1 MAEKIVSPGVF
12 TYEKDASFLP
22 TGVGQIGGAL
32 IGPTKKGPAF
42 RPTVVTSYQEF
53 IDIFGDLD
61 SSTYLPY
68 TAKAYLRSAS
78 SATIIRIMGSEAWSQ
93 NNAFNI
99 VAGSTTVLATLV
111 PTIGNTGGGL
121 TVDGAGTAK
130 NFNLIS
136 GSFVTIVSVSFDPT
150 STNYIANLFST
161 SPEASGT
168 GLTSQY
174 YLYRLFPNQGSASA
188 AANTAVTLPTA
199 GTGFFTGDNRVYQ
212 NAKTPWVTAQLSSGT
227 AINLFKFGR
236 LSDGTEGNYDVKV
249 TIEDIRKAGTVP
261 GTEYGLF
268 NVFIRR
274 VGGFLGSSD
283 TDARP
288 EVLESFLNLTTD
300 PSSDNYILKRI
311 GDTYSEVSQ
320 DGRVNL
326 VGDYP
331 NRSKYVYIIPTPGFQ
346 DLPPS
351 LYPFGFK
358 RPQITVPGSSI
369 NIGSLSYVTR
379 QGTADVYDNRVSFG
393 FDFFNEDQ
401 KQLLYSIPDSVVSA
415 GTLAPYGSDFNLD
428 NMTSHPSSSGVYG
441 TDGILFNTGSALS
454 ATNAPTEMLKFAVP
468 FQGGHDG
475 MPYNR
480 RKNVGSNITA
490 TNVFG
495 FDCSGATTSGSLS
508 YIKALNILS
517 NADEYDVNLIVTPG
531 ILNDLHSPVTERA
544 IEVCEN
550 RGDAFYIMDGF
561 NINASVSEVVAGV
574 SDLNTNYAATY
585 YPWVKIQDSVS
596 KKYIWAPPS
605 VAVAGVYAQND
616 TLGYEWFA
624 PAGLNRGGIP
634 EATQVYFRLTSAERD
649 QLYLNRINPIASF
662 PNVGVTVWGQKTL
675 QTKASALDRINVRRL
690 LIAAKKYIAS
700 ATKYLVFE
708 QNTVQTRNR
717 FLNIVN
723 PYLESVKSRQGL
735 YAFKAVMDETLN
747 TPDLIDRNIL
757 YGQIYLQPTKTAEFI
772 IIDFNIQATGAS
784 FENA

>member
-42 RPTVVTSYQEF
+42 RPTVVTSYQDF
-53 IDIFGDLD
+53 VDIFGDLD

-99 VAGSTTVLATLV
+99 TDGGTNVLATLV
-111 PTIGNTGGGL
+111 PTIGNPGGGL
-121 TVDGAGTAK
+121 TVDGVGTAK

-188 AANTAVTLPTA
+188 AANTGVSLSTA
-199 GTGFFTGDNRVYQ
+199 GPAFFTGDNRVYQ

-236 LSDGTEGNYDVKV
+236 LSDGTEGNYDIKV

-351 LYPFGFK
+351 LYPFGFR
-358 RPQITVPGSSI
+358 RPKITVPGTA
-369 NIGSLSYVTR
+369 IGTLSYVTR

-393 FDFFNEDQ
+393 FDFFNDDQ
-401 KQLLYSIPDSVVSA
+401 KQLLYSIPDAALNVNAPFSA
-415 GTLAPYGSDFNLD
+415 DFNLD

-441 TDGILFNTGSALS
+441 TDGTLFNTGSALS

-480 RKNVGSNITA
+480 KKNVGSDINAANI
-490 TNVFG
+490 FG
-495 FDCSGATTSGSLS
+495 FDCSSATASGSLS

-517 NADEYDVNLIVTPG
+517 NADEYDINLIVTPG
-531 ILNDLHSPVTERA
+531 ILNEFHSSVTERA
-544 IEVCEN
+544 IEICEN

-561 NINASVSEVVAGV
+561 NISASVSEVVAGV
-574 SDLNTNYAATY
+574 SDINTNYAATY
-585 YPWVKIQDSVS
+585 YPWVKMQDSVS
-596 KKYIWAPPS
+596 KKLVWVPPS

-649 QLYLNRINPIASF
+649 QLYLNRINPIAQF

-708 QNTVQTRNR
+708 QNTTQTRNR